1 MWTDV
6 LLDTYICLLSSVK
19 LMSMALPLSAGVT
32 LHTCQNLSPA
42 NMPVSSVITFCVS
55 HRRCKMNC
63 GHARLCVCLSVCLSA
78 ATCPHY
84 CTDPDVTWG
93 SGRGCPLV
101 VHCLANLQSVHGL
114 RCYDNIMRTLV
125 TGLRPSHDITSHCR
139 GERIRLMFPVADIN
153 ATPGNCKPV
162 TPRHLRTYLAIN
174 NCVFIHQR

>member
-1 MWTDV
+1 VWTWVCCLPV
-6 LLDTYICLLSSVK
+6 LVYNYLCGQMSHLTLTYASFLQLNWCQWHYHYLLVLHCIHTKTYCQPTQNELWSRSS
-19 LMSMALPLSAGVT
+19 
-32 LHTCQNLSPA
+32 
-42 NMPVSSVITFCVS
+42 
-55 HRRCKMNC
+55 
-63 GHARLCVCLSVCLSA
+63 VCLSVCLSA
-78 ATCPHY
+78 AACPHY

-139 GERIRLMFPVADIN
+139 GDPIQLMFPVADIN

-162 TPRHLRTYLAIN
+162 TPRHLCTYWAIN